1 MRYAIIESGI
11 VVNIIESGADF
22 AKQIGAI
29 PAEAG
34 GTHAAIGG
42 TWDGTAFGP
51 TVPSPAPEAEAPS
64 VPESVTRAQGKAA
77 LIQEGLWPSVLE
89 YISSIEDPTAR
100 ALADVALNDTKDWMR
115 TSPFLAAAAAHIGLS
130 DAQLDNL
137 FRTAS
142 AIQL

>member
-1 MRYAIIESGI
+1 MRYAIVESGI
-11 VVNIIESGADF
+11 VANVIESGADF

-29 PAEAG
+29 PAEAN
-34 GTHAAIGG
+34 GTYAAIGG

-51 TVPSPAPEAEAPS
+51 AAPGPAPEPETPA
-64 VPESVTRAQGKAA
+64 VPESVTLAQGKVA

-89 YISSIEDPTAR
+89 YVASIEDPTAR
-100 ALADVALNDTKDWMR
+100 TLAEVALNDTKDWKR
-115 TSPFLAAAAAHIGLS
+115 TSPFLNAAAAYIGLS
-130 DAQLDNL
+130 DAQLDEL